1 MNEKEPRSKFQC
13 AARGCD
19 GCNVCET
26 PEQQLLRNDFYA
38 KFTTS
43 SKQHIADWFIARI
56 KERDERLKEAV
67 RGLTPFGIGIPQ
79 DPLVS
84 REAIINLFD
93 NHA

>member
-1 MNEKEPRSKFQC
+1 MHEKELREQFIEQC
-13 AARGCD
+13 EAD
-19 GCNVCET
+19 WNVG
-26 PEQQLLRNDFYA
+26 D
-38 KFTTS
+38 
-43 SKQHIADWFIARI
+43 IADWFIARI
-56 KERDERLKEAV
+56 RERDERLKEAV